1 MKRSSPATRTKW
13 RMRSRSTRVGS
24 LDTESLPAQ
33 RSTESLENR
42 MKTKEETI
50 ELLETIARLLE
61 LKGENP
67 FKVRAYTNAAR
78 ALETFSGNFQT
89 TVAEDKLG
97 ELNGIGDAITKKI
110 SKYVQ
115 TGRLEYFEKLQ
126 AEFPET
132 IFELFEITGLGGK
145 KVKVLYEQLGV
156 RTIVELEAA
165 AGDGRI
171 AGLVGFGANTAA
183 NLLQAIEQRRKH
195 SGRFLL
201 SDAKIWSDALLE
213 HFQGHPDVSQV
224 SAGGSFRRG
233 RETIG
238 DLDILIATKQPQRVI
253 EHFLSHGAID
263 RVLARGETKASVL
276 LNHGMQA
283 DLRVVANLEF
293 PFALCYFTGSK
304 EHNVAL
310 RGRALQS
317 GWTLNEYRLAPEP
330 GFKRIPKTIP
340 EIRTEADLYRALGL
354 AYIPPELRENHGEI
368 EAAEKGE
375 LPKLIEL
382 LNLRGTFHN
391 HTSESDG
398 HDTLR
403 EMAEAAQDL
412 GLEYLGIADHSKSS
426 FQAHGLDEKRLL
438 TQVEQIR
445 ELNKEFD
452 NGFQVFCGVECDIL
466 KDGRLDFPDEIL
478 AQLDYVVASVHASFT
493 LPEKEMTKRII
504 RAIENRYVTIL
515 GHPSG
520 RLLLSREPYQL
531 DFGEIIKAA
540 AQTGTII
547 EINASPRRL
556 DMDWRFWKLAKER
569 GGRCAIN
576 PDAHSAQ
583 NLQDLWFGIQ
593 IARKGWLTR
602 EDVVNCLPLVEVN
615 RFL

>member
-1 MKRSSPATRTKW
+1 
-13 RMRSRSTRVGS
+13 
-24 LDTESLPAQ
+24 
-33 RSTESLENR
+33 
-42 MKTKEETI
+42 MKTKEQTI

-67 FKVRAYTNAAR
+67 FKIRAYTNAAR

-89 TVAEDKLG
+89 TVAEEKLG

-110 SKYVQ
+110 SEYVG

-132 IFELFEITGLGGK
+132 IFELFEITGLAGK
-145 KVKVLYEQLGV
+145 KVKALYEQLNIK
-156 RTIVELEAA
+156 TIAELEAGA
-165 AGDGRI
+165 KDGRV
-171 AGLVGFGANTAA
+171 AALPGFGAKTAA
-183 NLLQAIEQRRKH
+183 NLLQSIEQRRKH
-195 SGRFLL
+195 SGRILL
-201 SDAKIWSDALLE
+201 SDAKIWSDELLD
-213 HFQGHPDVSQV
+213 HLQGHPDVSQI
-224 SAGGSFRRG
+224 STGGSFRRG

-238 DLDILIATKQPQRVI
+238 DLDFLVATKHPQQVI
-253 EHFLSHGAID
+253 EYFLAHEAID

-276 LNHGMQA
+276 LNYGIQA
-283 DLRVVANLEF
+283 DLRVVANPEF

-310 RGRALQS
+310 RGRALQN
-317 GWTLNEYRLAPEP
+317 GWTLNEYRLGPEP
-330 GFKRIPKTIP
+330 GSKRIPQPIP
-340 EIRTEADLYRALGL
+340 EIETEMDLYRALGL

-382 LNLRGTFHN
+382 QNLRGTFHS

-398 HDTLR
+398 QNTLR
-403 EMAEAAQDL
+403 EMADAAQEL

-426 FQAHGLDEKRLL
+426 FQAHGLDESRLL
-438 TQVEQIR
+438 KQVEQIR
-445 ELNKEFD
+445 EMNKEFGD
-452 NGFQVFCGVECDIL
+452 GFQLLCGVECDIL
-466 KDGRLDFPDEIL
+466 KDGHLDFADEIL

-493 LPEKEMTKRII
+493 LSEKEMTERVI

-531 DFGEIIKAA
+531 DLTEIIKAA
-540 AQTGTII
+540 AQTGTVI
-547 EINASPRRL
+547 ELNANPRRL
-556 DMDWRFWKLAKER
+556 DMDWRFWKLAREL
-569 GGRCAIN
+569 GVRCAIN
-576 PDAHSAQ
+576 PDAHSVRG
-583 NLQDLWFGIQ
+583 LHDLWFGIQ

-602 EDVVNCLPLVEVN
+602 EDVVTCLPLNEMKK
-615 RFL
+615 FLHQKRDRP